1 MAESK
6 ERYDPR
12 EEARDYIEKNK
23 INKLFEELGTAL
35 LFHKPNDPKAFL
47 IKQLQAIKAKKDEA
61 ASTSIFNEVDLR
73 AIYGMYDWEKKGSI
87 TGEQYAQAL
96 GNLGCADAAA
106 PGDSVD
112 LETFV
117 ASAKAELKKNSC

>member
-1 MAESK
+1 MAEEK

-12 EEARDYIEKNK
+12 EEAKEYIEKNK

-47 IKQLQAIKAKKDEA
+47 IKLLQEIKQKKDDA

-87 TGEQYAQAL
+87 TPAQYAQAL

-106 PGDSVD
+106 PDGAID
-112 LETFV
+112 LDTFV
-117 ASAKAELKKNSC
+117 SSAKEALKSNSC

>member
-47 IKQLQAIKAKKDEA
+47 IKLLGEIKQKKEETM
-61 ASTSIFNEVDLR
+61 STSIFNDVDLR

-87 TGEQYAQAL
+87 TGEQFTQAL
-96 GNLGCADAAA
+96 GNIGCANAAA
-106 PGDSVD
+106 PEGTID
-112 LETFV
+112 LDTFV
-117 ASAKAELKKNSC
+117 TAAKAELKKNSC